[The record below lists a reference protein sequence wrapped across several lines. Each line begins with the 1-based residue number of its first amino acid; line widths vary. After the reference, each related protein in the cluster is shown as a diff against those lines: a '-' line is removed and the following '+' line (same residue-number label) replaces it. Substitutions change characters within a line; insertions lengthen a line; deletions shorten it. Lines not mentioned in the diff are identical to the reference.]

1 MYKPFYF
8 SNLPRRKVMMAGSH
22 DEGAGDYE
30 WMTRHLMIPARS
42 IFHGAL
48 SDDEDI
54 REVRDAYM
62 VLADG
67 HC

>member
-1 MYKPFYF
+1 
-8 SNLPRRKVMMAGSH
+8 MMAGSH